1 MNRKFYEEFR
11 NTPEGQALLATIRMA
26 EGTERGGPDS
36 YRVMFG
42 GGLAPDL
49 SKHPDKVIRRS
60 GYASSAAGA
69 YQFLTPTWQGQAR
82 KLGLQGF
89 GPVEQDIAALDLA
102 RMRALRAGLGGLS
115 ELQTKGFTP
124 QFAAALAPE
133 WASFPTMEGRSY
145 YGQPVKGFSKLN
157 ETYQATLKK
166 PGASSTASDVAAATT
181 SQTTATKPQTSKSED
196 SELFQKL
203 LMGQLL
209 QQQQPSLMQ
218 TIMDQQLKSAIQP
231 LAQMAPI
238 NDVGLAGLG
247 FPSLLG

>member
-1 MNRKFYEEFR
+1 MDRKFYEQFR

-26 EGTERGGPDS
+26 EGTERNGPDS

-42 GGLAPDL
+42 GGLAPNL
-49 SKHPDKVIRRS
+49 SQHPDKVIRRN

-102 RMRALRAGLGGLS
+102 RQRALRAGLGGLS

-145 YGQPVKGFSKLN
+145 YGQPVKGFDKLN
-157 ETYQATLKK
+157 QTYQATLKK

-181 SQTTATKPQTSKSED
+181 SQTNPRTSKSED
-196 SELFQKL
+196 SALFQKL

-218 TIMDQQLKSAIQP
+218 TMMDQQLKSVMQP
-231 LAQMAPI
+231 LPQMAPI